1 MLPFWIH
8 PRDGVVEFANSAE
21 SAEQRDGNMDGKK
34 RSMSC
39 WLNIRRLGQIT
50 VKYDIID
57 AWQCMRIKICFIG
70 GNNEKTHL
78 RLSALAHGILAVPA
92 TSAPTERVFSIA
104 GLVLQVKR
112 SNLAPN
118 KVNKVV
124 FVHTVHI

>member
-1 MLPFWIH
+1 MSGVQFLTNVM
-8 PRDGVVEFANSAE
+8 DKYGVVEFANSAE

-39 WLNIRRLGQIT
+39 SLNIRRLGQIT
-50 VKYDIID
+50 VKYDSID

-70 GNNEKTHL
+70 GNNEKTHP
-78 RLSALAHGILAVPA
+78 RLSALAVPA